1 MLCPYH
7 PSSYLVEDRRAGDL
21 ICTEC
26 GLVVGDRVVDVD
38 HHWPLTQDTSLA
50 DHQYEWSSCPAG
62 DIADRL
68 CLNPSVA
75 SRASG
80 LLREFGVAKSQEASA
95 AACLFIACRLAGVS
109 RSFREICSASNVSKK
124 KAAKEFKRIQCH
136 VKRRS
141 PSTST
146 FVERCCSS
154 LRLSYP
160 TVKRANH
167 LSQLVKDSGRSAKS
181 IAAAS
186 VWLATEKKASVEVIA
201 QVTGASKSSLRAC
214 AKMMLTS
221 QAPSE

>member
-38 HHWPLTQDTSLA
+38 QHWPLTQDTALV
-50 DHQYEWSSCPAG
+50 DHQYEPSSCSAG
-62 DIADRL
+62 EIAERL
-68 CLNPSVA
+68 CLSPSVSSQA
-75 SRASG
+75 S
-80 LLREFGVAKSQEASA
+80 LLLKEFGVGKSREASA

-109 RSFREICSASNVSKK
+109 RSFREICSASNVSRK
-124 KAAKEFKRIQCH
+124 KAGKEFKRIQCH

-141 PSTST
+141 PSVSV

-154 LRLSYP
+154 LRLSYS
-160 TVKRANH
+160 TVKRANQ
-167 LSQLVKDSGRSAKS
+167 LSLLVKDSGRSAKS

-186 VWLATEKKASVEVIA
+186 VWLAMDKNTSVDDIARVI
-201 QVTGASKSSLRAC
+201 GSSKSSLRTC
-214 AKMMLTS
+214 AKMILMS
-221 QAPSE
+221 QVHSD